1 MNKHNPVTKLKEKY
15 NDQEIVEL
23 VQITFLE
30 IRSFGIFPLFFR
42 IKHFI
47 KPFLFWSSIVCLI
60 FIMFGNADLWT
71 FFIPLIPVVL
81 FLILF
86 LIDFVKVQF
95 SLIRAQERL
104 QKLSEKKI
112 SWDDMIYLSV
122 IVLTMAKV
130 SYDDDEDNFDKP
142 TL

>member
-1 MNKHNPVTKLKEKY
+1 MVA
-15 NDQEIVEL
+15 
-23 VQITFLE
+23 
-30 IRSFGIFPLFFR
+30 
-42 IKHFI
+42 
-47 KPFLFWSSIVCLI
+47 
-60 FIMFGNADLWT
+60 NADLWT

-81 FLILF
+81 FLLLF

-130 SYDDDEDNFDKP
+130 SYEDDEDNFDKP
-142 TL
+142 NL